1 MIREDQLH
9 ITEPLNQGA
18 YSPAAQTIKTP
29 PTLKGQEITQ
39 QEKIYCMRYVQ
50 DLYAVGLECQLTTR
64 FEKVEY

>member
-29 PTLKGQEITQ
+29 PTLKDQEINQ
-39 QEKIYCMRYVQ
+39 QEKIYCKRSAQ
-50 DLYAVGLECQLTTR
+50 DLCAVGLEFQLTTR
-64 FEKVEY
+64 FEKGEC